1 MKARRIF
8 LYYGVEHDQEK
19 KVEEGMQV
27 ILINKRKKLEPK
39 W

>member
-8 LYYGVEHDQEK
+8 IYYGVEHDREE

-27 ILINKRKKLEPK
+27 IVRHKRIKKVK
-39 W
+39 T